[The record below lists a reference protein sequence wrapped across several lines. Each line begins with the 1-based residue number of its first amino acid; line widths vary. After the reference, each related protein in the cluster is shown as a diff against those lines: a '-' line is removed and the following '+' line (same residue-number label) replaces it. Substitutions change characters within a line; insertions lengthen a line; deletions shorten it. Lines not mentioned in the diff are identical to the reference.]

1 MYICIFS
8 FMILLKCKYKFHI
21 KQLKFK
27 LFVKLINR
35 IKKLILFSQKDYIFK
50 NKVNCLL
57 SQSKYNM
64 KKISN

>member
-1 MYICIFS
+1 
-8 FMILLKCKYKFHI
+8 MILLKCKCKFDI

-35 IKKLILFSQKDYIFK
+35 IRKLILFSQKDYIFK